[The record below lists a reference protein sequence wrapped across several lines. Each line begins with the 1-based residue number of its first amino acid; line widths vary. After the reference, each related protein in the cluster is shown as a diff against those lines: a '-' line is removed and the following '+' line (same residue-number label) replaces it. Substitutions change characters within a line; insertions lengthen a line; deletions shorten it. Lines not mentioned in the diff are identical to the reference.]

1 MTTKEMNTNKILDN
15 INKDS
20 KVVNVHP
27 LITYMICLAMIFF
40 VYYVLTGFITL
51 IKG

>member
-1 MTTKEMNTNKILDN
+1 MNTNKILDN

-27 LITYMICLAMIFF
+27 LITYIICFTMLFL